1 MRQPLTRCV
10 LHVSDNDKCYKLKK
24 NKNELFMKD
33 MYSMKCLGSIQ
44 NGECNMLVRKDKY
57 RRYLR
62 RISIIFFI

>member
-44 NGECNMLVRKDKY
+44 NGECNMLVRKDK
-57 RRYLR
+57 
-62 RISIIFFI
+62 